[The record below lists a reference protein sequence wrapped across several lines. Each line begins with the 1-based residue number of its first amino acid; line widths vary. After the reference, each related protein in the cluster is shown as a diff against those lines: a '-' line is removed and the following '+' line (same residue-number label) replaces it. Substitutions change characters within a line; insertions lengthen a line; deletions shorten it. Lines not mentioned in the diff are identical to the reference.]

1 MAQCHRTERKVF
13 FVVIKGCTL
22 GKRLRILRKHRGLT
36 QKQLGLKMGFPAPS
50 AEIRVAQYE
59 CSHRYPKQAV
69 IEQFAKVLHV
79 DPAALLSNAAGNED
93 DLLQSLFWTEEIAG
107 IEAVEACL
115 QYWRQ
120 LRELLECGAVTP
132 ELYLE
137 LKVADAHAFL
147 Q

>member
-1 MAQCHRTERKVF
+1 MNFSSPT
-13 FVVIKGCTL
+13 
-22 GKRLRILRKHRGLT
+22 
-36 QKQLGLKMGFPAPS
+36 

-59 CSHRYPKQAV
+59 CSRRFPKQSV
-69 IEQFAKVLHV
+69 IEQFAKVLHI

-120 LRELLECGAVTP
+120 LRELRDYGALTP
-132 ELYLE
+132 EQYLE
-137 LKVADAHAFL
+137 LKITDPHIFL

>member
-1 MAQCHRTERKVF
+1 M
-13 FVVIKGCTL
+13 KGCTF

-59 CSHRYPKQAV
+59 CSRRYPKQTV
-69 IEQFAKVLHV
+69 IELFAKVLQV
-79 DPAALLSNAAGNED
+79 DPAALLSNAAGNQD

-115 QYWRQ
+115 KYWHQ
-120 LRELLECGAVTP
+120 LRELHDSGVLSP
-132 ELYLE
+132 EEYLE
-137 LKVADAHAFL
+137 FKVTKPHSFL

>member
-1 MAQCHRTERKVF
+1 M
-13 FVVIKGCTL
+13 VIKGCTF
-22 GKRLRILRKHRGLT
+22 GKRLRILRKYRGLT

-79 DPAALLSNAAGNED
+79 DPTALLSNAVGNED
-93 DLLQSLFWTEEIAG
+93 DLLQSLFWTEEICG

-120 LRELLECGAVTP
+120 LRELRDSGALTP
-132 ELYLE
+132 EQYLE
-137 LKVADAHAFL
+137 LKVTDPHFFL